1 MSKRRELT
9 DFERGEIVGLS
20 KGGFSQRNITKIL
33 DIPKSTVG
41 EVIKKYNK
49 VGLTTTASHS
59 GRPKVLSERDSRHL
73 VKIAKENRSNTLE
86 EITENFNTSM
96 AISVSTRTVQRILH
110 KEGYSGHAA
119 KKNLLFQKKITK
131 NNMNGVVCEKIV
143 LLNGII

>member
-9 DFERGEIVGLS
+9 DFERGKIVGLY

-49 VGLTTTASHS
+49 VGLTTTVSCS
-59 GRPKVLSERDSRHL
+59 GRPKVLSERDNRHL

-86 EITENFNTSM
+86 EITENFNTSI

-110 KEGYSGHAA
+110 KKGYSKYAA
-119 KKNLLFQKKITK
+119 KKIFCFRKKSQKMIWMVPYAKK
-131 NNMNGVVCEKIV
+131 
-143 LLNGII
+143 